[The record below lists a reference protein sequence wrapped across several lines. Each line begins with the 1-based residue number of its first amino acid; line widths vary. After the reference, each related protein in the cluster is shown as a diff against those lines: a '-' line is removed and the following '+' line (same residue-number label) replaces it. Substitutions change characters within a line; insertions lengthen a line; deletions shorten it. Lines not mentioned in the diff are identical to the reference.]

1 MISEFYLIDTTNFLG
16 EEQTMTSLTAAFI
29 DTPVELRAGATEE
42 DLQAV
47 IRAVYKQVLGRVM
60 QISQIAQKFFTQ
72 FLCRYFKPSREFF
85 VGRT

>member
-1 MISEFYLIDTTNFLG
+1 M
-16 EEQTMTSLTAAFI
+16 
-29 DTPVELRAGATEE
+29 ATEILWLSSTDLVTE
-42 DLQAV
+42 DKSLKISYPSA
-47 IRAVYKQVLGRVM
+47 RVM